1 MKIDFV
7 SWLQRELDK
16 RNWSQSELVRQ
27 ARAKGHKLTTSQV
40 SRIMTREQ
48 VGTVEVI
55 MAIASALDLPFED
68 VFRVRGWLS
77 DSATKVEI
85 DPRAQLLAKEVSALP
100 SVSRNAALDAM
111 ESMLDSIRE
120 LTSEIQQLSANGQR
134 A

>member
-1 MKIDFV
+1 MKVDFV
-7 SWLQRELDK
+7 DWLQKELDK
-16 RNWSQSELVRQ
+16 RNWNRSELVRQ

-40 SRIMTREQ
+40 SRVMTREQ

-55 MAIASALDLPFED
+55 MAIASALDLPSED

-77 DSATKVEI
+77 DSAIKV

-100 SVSRNAALDAM
+100 SVSRNAALNAM

-120 LTSEIQQLSANGQR
+120 LTSEIPEFSANGQQT
-134 A
+134 

>member
-77 DSATKVEI
+77 DSATKV

-100 SVSRNAALDAM
+100 FVSRNAALDAM

>member
-16 RNWSQSELVRQ
+16 KNWSQSELARQ
-27 ARAKGHKLTTSQV
+27 AVARGHKLTTSQV
-40 SRIMTREQ
+40 SRVMTREQ

-55 MAIASALDLPFED
+55 MAIASALDLPSED

-77 DSATKVEI
+77 DSTIKV

-100 SVSRNAALDAM
+100 SDSREAALDVM
-111 ESMLDSIRE
+111 ESVLYSIRK
-120 LTSEIQQLSANGQR
+120 LSNPTTTLSTNGQH

>member
-1 MKIDFV
+1 MKVDFV
-7 SWLQRELDK
+7 NWLQKELDK
-16 RNWSQSELVRQ
+16 RNWNRSELVRQ
-27 ARAKGHKLTTSQV
+27 ARNKGHKLTTSQV
-40 SRIMTREQ
+40 SRVMAREQ

-55 MAIASALDLPFED
+55 MAIASALDLPSED

-77 DSATKVEI
+77 DSVTNV

-100 SVSRNAALDAM
+100 SASRNAALNAM

-120 LTSEIQQLSANGQR
+120 LTSEISEFSANGQH

>member
-16 RNWSQSELVRQ
+16 RNWSQSELARQ

-40 SRIMTREQ
+40 SRLMTKEQ

-55 MAIASALDLPFED
+55 MAIASALDLPSED

-77 DSATKVEI
+77 DSAMKV

-100 SVSRNAALDAM
+100 SDSREAVLDVM
-111 ESMLDSIRE
+111 ESVLDSIRK
-120 LTSEIQQLSANGQR
+120 LSSTKATISANGQH

>member
-40 SRIMTREQ
+40 SRVMTREQ

-55 MAIASALDLPFED
+55 MAIASALDLPSED

-77 DSATKVEI
+77 DSVTNV

-100 SVSRNAALDAM
+100 SASRNAALNAM

-120 LTSEIQQLSANGQR
+120 LTREISEFSANGQHT
-134 A
+134 